1 MPPFTFYKDAD
12 KLNDKA
18 SVGAQVEKIIFP
30 YSLPLGDTFME
41 SDIVEDEYLEKL
53 SKLGCTGIWIPMVL
67 SKMSYYPYAPSYSEG
82 YEIRRKNLALCI
94 EQCKKYGIGVYLYAN
109 EPRGILDSVLKE
121 EDKDCVGW
129 LAGKM
134 WTACTSSEKMQKY
147 FYDAWYSLFEAVPD
161 IAGIINI
168 NMSENLTNCFS
179 TRLNG
184 NTCPRCA
191 KIGKAGV
198 ISNVLNTMEKAARDA
213 KCSTKII
220 SNLCGMMPYMNW
232 TEEET
237 KAHLPY
243 VSERG
248 HNTWAKIQLNNTWEF
263 SCIPYLPTF
272 ELVME
277 HVRRLKK
284 LGIRGLMM
292 SWTLGGY
299 PSPMMHL
306 AKEILEG
313 ECDYDVWIKSTYG
326 KSADVVKNA
335 VHIFSEA
342 FKNYPMGDIL
352 YNGPRFMGPLNFW
365 YSEPTG
371 LASTMV
377 TFPYDAID
385 MWKSSGQTDEE
396 FCGAIQSVVSGFGD
410 KIELLEGAA
419 LTKNA
424 EELLNMAKAMYIN
437 LYILL
442 LQFEY
447 FRNRENIS
455 SQRALELI
463 ERDEALLLSLYEIC
477 KNDARVG
484 YEASNHYFFARNT
497 FFEKLLNFEEL
508 KKKYSK

>member
-1 MPPFTFYKDAD
+1 MGPC
-12 KLNDKA
+12 
-18 SVGAQVEKIIFP
+18 E
-30 YSLPLGDTFME
+30 
-41 SDIVEDEYLEKL
+41 
-53 SKLGCTGIWIPMVL
+53 
-67 SKMSYYPYAPSYSEG
+67 
-82 YEIRRKNLALCI
+82 EI
-94 EQCKKYGIGVYLYAN
+94 
-109 EPRGILDSVLKE
+109 
-121 EDKDCVGW
+121 
-129 LAGKM
+129 
-134 WTACTSSEKMQKY
+134 
-147 FYDAWYSLFEAVPD
+147 
-161 IAGIINI
+161 
-168 NMSENLTNCFS
+168 
-179 TRLNG
+179 
-184 NTCPRCA
+184 
-191 KIGKAGV
+191 
-198 ISNVLNTMEKAARDA
+198 
-213 KCSTKII
+213 
-220 SNLCGMMPYMNW
+220 
-232 TEEET
+232 

-243 VSERG
+243 ISERG

-299 PSPMMHL
+299 PSPIMHL
-306 AKEILEG
+306 AKELLEG
-313 ECDYDVWIKSTYG
+313 ECDYDAWLASTYG
-326 KSADVVKNA
+326 KDADNVKRA

-342 FKNYPMGDIL
+342 FKNYPMGEVL
-352 YNGPRFMGPLNFW
+352 YNGPQSLGPLNFW

-385 MWKSSGQTDEE
+385 TWKLNWSPDPACIDNTDEE
-396 FCGAIQSVVSGFGD
+396 FCGAIQRVVSGFSEG
-410 KIELLEGAA
+410 IAILEGSA

-424 EELLNMAKAMYIN
+424 EELLNMAKVMYIN
-437 LYILL
+437 LYSLL

-455 SQRALELI
+455 KERALELI
-463 ERDEALLLSLYEIC
+463 EKDEALLFSLYEIC

-508 KKKYSK
+508 KKEYSK